1 MCAYRNAESSA
12 SSSDR
17 ESKSGIGKTPFEMDI
32 GNYRGYY
39 KMRGGPSQDIVSR
52 ARVFLGGHDDVKLDV
67 TFSNY
72 DIASFTESS

>member
-1 MCAYRNAESSA
+1 MGYSRAL
-12 SSSDR
+12 
-17 ESKSGIGKTPFEMDI
+17 GKTPFEMDI

-67 TFSNY
+67 TSLIMILLLLLN
-72 DIASFTESS
+72 ILESPGY